1 MTMGAAVGEPL
12 VHGCSKSGGK
22 LVLVRSLE
30 GDCRFAAEQLATI
43 YPRNSI
49 EGIAGRIAFVAQQ
62 VVLRLVHGNCRGG
75 DAGKK
80 KREPEWIRLA

>member
-1 MTMGAAVGEPL
+1 MAMGAAVGEPL
-12 VHGCSKSGGK
+12 VHGCAESGGK

-30 GDCRFAAEQLATI
+30 GDCRLAAEQLASINTC
-43 YPRNSI
+43 NSI

-62 VVLRLVHGNCRGG
+62 VVLRLVHGSCRGG

-80 KREPEWIRLA
+80 KREPERIRLA